1 MSQGSDKAVFGGQL
15 CSLLILFEIRLMK
28 DHCYECVEISTI
40 HLVEHIKWLF
50 DVKKYDR

>member
-1 MSQGSDKAVFGGQL
+1 MSQGFDEAVLGGKL
-15 CSLLILFEIRLMK
+15 CSLLILFEIRLIK